1 MRTLFHWIHQIFFSR
16 DKSKSMRRLR
26 WASQTLII
34 SVSLNIALLVTFIY
48 KSITEPIP
56 HPLAAYY
63 YREEQSS
70 NFEQLKETPRKREV
84 FQNLQK
90 DSLKKL
96 SSLLGKREMIEDGL
110 SLGDL
115 ALSVLVKEHHFDIAR
130 ALGREVSPTIKL
142 LIGDETSG
150 DIDEWFLYQSLTL
163 HEKKEINRFALTE
176 EWPLTSE
183 GLFKEMQRRIS
194 SREPIGRGLVRS
206 FLLTKEYLAME
217 LVLRRQKQRVRKKE
231 VLALALSGDFELLSS
246 VYKRQQLAPNFTA
259 NARFDLLAQ
268 YVSLNSRP
276 AVNLLLREN
285 PRELARWGD
294 HAFVLSV
301 LNVAR
306 SNTQGMKAFCMEI
319 LTGPRGEEI
328 WKEASRI
335 LYKQKGRALP
345 LPFSHVKAL
354 RELIPEVFLKE
365 KLEMA
370 FEIKRPSQQS
380 YHQEDIIK
388 TTTTHSEKRTPQIQ
402 KYRVVEGDSL
412 WKIARKFNTKIPL
425 LKEYNQLE
433 SDELHVGKELII
445 PK

>member
-1 MRTLFHWIHQIFFSR
+1 
-16 DKSKSMRRLR
+16 MRRLR
-26 WASQTLII
+26 WASQALII
-34 SVSLNIALLVTFIY
+34 SISLNITLLVTFIY

-63 YREEQSS
+63 YREEQSF
-70 NFEQLKETPRKREV
+70 NLEQLKVSPRKRDV
-84 FQNLQK
+84 LQDLKK

-115 ALSVLVKEHHFDIAR
+115 ALSVLVKEHYFDIAR
-130 ALGREVSPTIKL
+130 ALGRKVTPTIKL

-150 DIDEWFLYQSLTL
+150 DIDEWLLYQSLTL
-163 HEKKEINRFALTE
+163 HEKKEINRFALIE

-183 GLFKEMQRRIS
+183 GLFQEMHRRIS
-194 SREPIGRGLVRS
+194 NRESIGKGLIHS
-206 FLLTKEYLAME
+206 FLLTKEYLAIE
-217 LVLRRQKQRVRKKE
+217 LVLRRQKHRVRKKE
-231 VLALALSGDFELLSS
+231 VLALALSGDFDLLSS

-268 YVSLNSRP
+268 YVNLNSRP

-319 LTGPRGEEI
+319 LTGPRGQEI
-328 WKEASRI
+328 WKQASRV
-335 LYKQKGRALP
+335 LYKQKGKALP

-354 RELIPEVFLKE
+354 RELIPESFLKE

-370 FEIKRPSQQS
+370 FEVRRPSPQPYNQL
-380 YHQEDIIK
+380 DMIK
-388 TTTTHSEKRTPQIQ
+388 VASPDSRETIPKIQ
-402 KYRVVEGDSL
+402 KYRVIEGDSL
-412 WKIARKFNTKIPL
+412 WKIARKFNTTIPL

-433 SDELHVGKELII
+433 SDELHVGKELIVF
-445 PK
+445 K